1 MVGKAEIDVGRP
13 CYDAGLPVRNPTM
26 GEEAFLAL
34 VRVVAEKHETLAAAS
49 GQSFNLFAI
58 LGRETDEVHTH
69 SAILAELL
77 DPSGSHR
84 QGPVFARL
92 FADRFGIRTEGIER
106 ARVWCEQTIA
116 KGSRA
121 DILMQMDDTCV
132 VVENK
137 IHAGDQP
144 RQLERYHAYARQWG
158 SHKVFYLT
166 LHGDDPSEDSLGCL
180 QQDEVVCIS
189 YESDVLAW
197 LDDCIK
203 EVARVP
209 QIREILAHY
218 QALLRKLT
226 GKSTGEL
233 VMDLQELLAHKQ
245 GDIYNFE
252 LAPKIAEAMTAFSIE
267 TEWKFWQT
275 LKERLSKTGDR
286 PWRLAA
292 LDAAEAA
299 SIPLKEADNGIIRHA
314 HTGTKNRWGY
324 GLTFRVESDA
334 DRERYRRDGI
344 EVMLRVECDDWGWG
358 SYGFIAVERTTD
370 GMRRLSRGE
379 DARGLFDEWGERLSG
394 LEDEWRTDKETW
406 LAWGYPSE
414 DVCLQKTNWLGTDAI
429 RRLVEGE
436 AVGPFVDDVQGTIDA
451 LEGWE
456 GGSDLGVA

>member
-1 MVGKAEIDVGRP
+1 
-13 CYDAGLPVRNPTM
+13 M

-69 SAILAELL
+69 SPILAELL
-77 DPSGSHR
+77 DPNGSHR

-92 FADRFGIRTEGIER
+92 FAERFCIRTQGIER
-106 ARVWCEQTIA
+106 ARVWCEQTVA

-121 DILMQMDDTCV
+121 DILMQTDDTCV

-137 IHAGDQP
+137 IYAGDQP
-144 RQLERYHAYARQWG
+144 RQLERYHAYAKQWG
-158 SHKVFYLT
+158 SHKVIYLT
-166 LHGDDPSEDSLGCL
+166 PHGDAPSEDSLGCL
-180 QQDEVVCIS
+180 QRDEVVCIS

-203 EVARVP
+203 EVARIP

-233 VMDLQELLAHKQ
+233 VMDLKELLAHKQ
-245 GDIYNFE
+245 DDIYNFE

-267 TEWKFWQT
+267 TEWQFWQT
-275 LKERLSKTGDR
+275 LKERLLKAGDR
-286 PWRLAA
+286 PWRLVA

-299 SIPLKEADNGIIRHA
+299 SIPLKEADDGIIRHA
-314 HTGTKNRWGY
+314 HGTGNKNKWGY
-324 GLTFRVESDA
+324 GWTFRVESDA
-334 DRERYRRDGI
+334 DRERYRRDGV
-344 EVMLRVECDDWGWG
+344 EVLLRVECDDGGWG
-358 SYGFIAVERTTD
+358 SYGFIAVEQTPD
-370 GMRRLSRGE
+370 GMRRLSSTGDE
-379 DARGLFDEWGERLSG
+379 RGLFDEWGGRLSE
-394 LEDEWRTDKETW
+394 LEDGWQTDKESW
-406 LAWGYPSE
+406 LVWGYPSE
-414 DVCLQKTNWLGTDAI
+414 NVCLQKTNWLAPAAI
-429 RRLVEGE
+429 RRFVRDE
-436 AVGPFVDDVQGTIDA
+436 AVGPLVEDVQGTIDA

-456 GGSDLGVA
+456 GPSDSDPDENRTVAEPPA